1 MPLDYLIALY
11 TLYIIDLGRCY
22 HLSSGEYTN
31 NSLEGLITT
40 IKSSVYFN
48 QVYTSLQAVKLE
60 LGVCVASVQETTL
73 ALKSP
78 VCSGWLIQHCKSVSV
93 CP

>member
-1 MPLDYLIALY
+1 MPLDYLIAVY

-40 IKSSVYFN
+40 IKCILRYN
-48 QVYTSLQAVKLE
+48 QLS
-60 LGVCVASVQETTL
+60 
-73 ALKSP
+73 
-78 VCSGWLIQHCKSVSV
+78 
-93 CP
+93 